1 MPAALRWLLWR
12 DTRVMVL
19 RETGA
24 VAFSLTFG
32 QRPAFAKVPM
42 ELASTELFLGWATF
56 RGRTLSGIFAVKVCH
71 VEADRVDPRVMRG
84 MGGADT
90 AFCVEV
96 YVGAKSANELAGRY
110 FIAEKRFADQ
120 YYVAPSLVACETPA

>member
-1 MPAALRWLLWR
+1 MGVCTSRRAAGPTQLERLASVRDMPAALRWLLWR

-56 RGRTLSGIFAVKVCH
+56 RITDC
-71 VEADRVDPRVMRG
+71 P
-84 MGGADT
+84 
-90 AFCVEV
+90 
-96 YVGAKSANELAGRY
+96 
-110 FIAEKRFADQ
+110 
-120 YYVAPSLVACETPA
+120 